1 MQKMLKFNFPEQTVL
16 AKHSVSSIVS

>member
-16 AKHSVSSIVS
+16 VKHSVSCIVS